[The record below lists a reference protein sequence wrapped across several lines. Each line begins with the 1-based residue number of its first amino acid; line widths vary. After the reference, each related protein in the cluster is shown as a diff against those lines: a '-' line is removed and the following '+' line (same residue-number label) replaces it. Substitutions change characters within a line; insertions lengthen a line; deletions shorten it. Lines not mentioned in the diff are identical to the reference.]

1 MPTVF
6 ISGANRGLG
15 LEFAKQYAADGW
27 QVIGTCRDPARA
39 DALRAIPET
48 RRLPL
53 DVTEPQ
59 SIAACAEALAGEKID
74 LLLNNAGIYGSI
86 VGDKEQTLER
96 MDIENWLQILKTD
109 LIAPFALTRAL
120 LPNLGQGSIVGFLS
134 SELGSIAR
142 NRMGE
147 IYGYR
152 SSKAALNMVGRS
164 LSIDLKAWGIIVV
177 LLHPGWAHTD
187 MGGPRAPVDPVES
200 IAGLRRVLAR
210 VTPESSGRFLAWD
223 GREMPW

>member
-27 QVIGTCRDPARA
+27 QVIGACREPARA
-39 DALRAIPET
+39 DALRTIP
-48 RRLPL
+48 RARLLPL
-53 DVTEPQ
+53 DVTEAQ
-59 SIAACAEALAGEKID
+59 SIAACADALAGEKID

-86 VGDKEQTLER
+86 VGDKEQTLDR
-96 MDIENWLQILKTD
+96 MDAGNWLEILRTN

-120 LPNLGQGSIVGFLS
+120 LPNLSKGSIVGFLS
-134 SELGSIAR
+134 SELGSIAS

-164 LSIDLKAWGIIVV
+164 LSIDLKPRGIIVV

-210 VTPESSGRFLAWD
+210 VTPESSGRFLSWD